1 LFCEISLDISKALLE
16 HRPGTGCIG
25 AFLLRNYILQ
35 SINYFTEDYKE
46 IKIMKKVSD
55 ICLNMIKEFEGFR
68 GTAYYCPGGKLTIG
82 YGHTGMDVHPGDV
95 ISKYWAEHLLKADLY
110 DLEKEVESLGEWNQP
125 QFDALVSFAYNLG
138 FYKLKTSTLLKTIK
152 DGGNMRAIKQ
162 EFKKWVY
169 AGGEVQPGLVKRRE
183 WEAKRFFEADEMEPM
198 KVRDWSD
205 FHKATN

>member
-1 LFCEISLDISKALLE
+1 
-16 HRPGTGCIG
+16 
-25 AFLLRNYILQ
+25 
-35 SINYFTEDYKE
+35 
-46 IKIMKKVSD
+46 MKKVSD
-55 ICLNMIKEFEGFR
+55 ICLAKIKEFEGFR

-110 DLEKEVESLGEWNQP
+110 DLEKQVESLGEWNQP

-152 DGGNMRAIKQ
+152 EGGSMHAIKK
-162 EFKKWVY
+162 EFKRWAY
-169 AGGEVQPGLVKRRE
+169 AGEKKLKGLERRRE

-205 FHKATN
+205 FHKKYKIEGFIQ